1 MVLPLKST
9 EQTSVAKSSSVGA
22 LHHLVGERPEG
33 PDGDTHHIVG
43 QQGKITIR
51 NNSSPRHQQ
60 DTLWEGMV
68 SAQPSH
74 QFIKG
79 AGHLIDVCRA
89 FENTNAISLN
99 L

>member
-22 LHHLVGERPEG
+22 LHHLVGERPKG
-33 PDGDTHHIVG
+33 PDGDTHRVIG
-43 QQGKITIR
+43 EQGKITIR
-51 NNSSPRHQQ
+51 NDSSPRHQQ
-60 DTLWEGMV
+60 DTVWEGMV
-68 SAQPSH
+68 SAQPSN

-89 FENTNAISLN
+89 FENAGAVSLN

>member
-1 MVLPLKST
+1 MVLPLKGT

-33 PDGDTHHIVG
+33 PDGDTHRVIG

-51 NNSSPRHQQ
+51 NDSSPRHQQ
-60 DTLWEGMV
+60 DTVWEGMV
-68 SAQPSH
+68 SAQPSN

-89 FENTNAISLN
+89 FENAGAVSLN